1 MEINGYYL
9 FGFILGYLTCIFTPM
24 ITPYILDKPKY
35 IIFFHYKRWYIK
47 QLRYGLFYT
56 VVRNDLLR
64 PKYPLCFMSRE
75 DAEEYIA
82 TIK

>member
-9 FGFILGYLTCIFTPM
+9 FGFILGYLTCMFTPI
-24 ITPYILDKPKY
+24 ITTYLMAKPKY

-64 PKYPLCFMSRE
+64 PNYPLCFMSRE

>member
-1 MEINGYYL
+1 M
-9 FGFILGYLTCIFTPM
+9 FTPI
-24 ITPYILDKPKY
+24 ITTYLMAKPKY

-56 VVRNDLLR
+56 VLRND
-64 PKYPLCFMSRE
+64 PLCFMSRE